1 MATITRAE
9 ARMESVDVPECVRNM
24 AELLQG
30 SIGPGIQINTHFP
43 LRIRAAMVD
52 ANQLELAILNLAV
65 NARDAMPDGGTLT
78 IAAQKVRIGPDDASG
93 LKPGEYIGLSVT
105 DTGEG
110 MDEETL
116 NRAVEPFFTT

>member
-43 LRIRAAMVD
+43 LRSCPLLTMSSSLDRSPRPKRHGRK
-52 ANQLELAILNLAV
+52 ELRGSCV
-65 NARDAMPDGGTLT
+65 CW
-78 IAAQKVRIGPDDASG
+78 
-93 LKPGEYIGLSVT
+93 
-105 DTGEG
+105 
-110 MDEETL
+110 
-116 NRAVEPFFTT
+116 